1 MIPYEW
7 VTQSAGRIRPHI
19 RITPIT
25 HDKDE
30 NLYLKWENHQ
40 VTGSFKVRGALNKIL
55 TLDPKVLNKGLVAA
69 SAGNHGQGVALAG
82 NMVGANVTIFCS
94 ENAVPTKVNAMK
106 SLGANVKMIRG
117 GYAEAETAGKKYTQY
132 HQACWVS
139 PYNDEQ
145 VIAGQ
150 ATLGLEILDNLP
162 VKTDAVWCVPVGGGG
177 LISGIGIALRY
188 NHPNSKLIGVQSA
201 ASPFFYSIFHHSTQ
215 KNVIE
220 GPSLADGLAG
230 SVDSESITIPL
241 IKELVDDIILVS
253 ETEIRNAIH
262 YAWTKYEEMIE
273 GSAAVSLAAVLTGK
287 IKKRPVVVIL
297 SGGNIQ
303 PELHAEIV
311 GNVINQE

>member
-7 VTQSAGRIRPHI
+7 VTQSARRIRPHI
-19 RITPIT
+19 RNTPIT

-30 NLYLKWENHQ
+30 NLFLKWENHQ
-40 VTGSFKVRGALNKIL
+40 VTGSFKVRGALNRIL

-94 ENAVPTKVNAMK
+94 ENAVPLKVNAMK

-117 GYAEAETAGKKYTQY
+117 GYAEAETAGIKYAQY
-132 HQACWVS
+132 HQACWIS
-139 PYNDEQ
+139 PYNDKQ

-162 VKTDAVWCVPVGGGG
+162 GITDAVWCVPVGGGG
-177 LISGIGIALRY
+177 LISGIGIALKY
-188 NHPNSKLIGVQSA
+188 DHPNSKLVGVQSE
-201 ASPFFYSIFHHSTQ
+201 ASPFFYSIFHHGTQ
-215 KNVIE
+215 KNVVE
-220 GPSLADGLAG
+220 EPSLADGLAG
-230 SVDSESITIPL
+230 SVDSESITISL
-241 IKELVDDIILVS
+241 IKEFVDDIILVS

-262 YAWTKYEEMIE
+262 YAWTKYREKIE

-287 IKKRPVVVIL
+287 IKKRPVLVVL

-311 GNVINQE
+311 RKVINQE